1 MRLILLFVAVI
12 FSGLVQAQTEA
23 TLLGRWSDDSIVG
36 SSLYDNAY
44 NEIWGYAAAGKEY
57 AIIGST
63 DGSHIIDVTDPTN
76 PQELFLIE
84 GADTGGNIIHRDY
97 HDMGCYLYIVCDE
110 GASTLQIVD
119 LSGLPNSIDVV
130 YDSNDLLR
138 RSHNIF
144 IDEANKRLYTLIAGG
159 GPASYDAMRIY
170 DISEPTNPILMKR
183 VNSIG
188 NAMFQ
193 QVHDGYIKDN
203 IGYLNLGPGGFMIA
217 DFNDIDNPVVLG
229 TLDDYP
235 QSGYNHSGWL
245 NNAGTHYYM
254 ADETWGT
261 DIKTL
266 NVQDPS
272 DIQIE
277 SFFDAGNSASTS
289 IAHNQVVACD
299 MLYVSYYYDG
309 LQVYDISDPSD
320 PQRAFF
326 YETSNEPDA
335 QNYKGAWG
343 VYPFLPSGNILVS
356 DMQEGLFVIEAVD
369 ASCSDERVNMCET
382 VSTSELQERNSIT
395 LSPNPAI
402 DRLQVE
408 LKQTFSEDIQANIL
422 ALNGKVILS
431 RTINSDQKSFNIQLP
446 QSMASGMY
454 LLNIN
459 GQLNRKFIKH

>member
-1 MRLILLFVAVI
+1 MRFILLFIAVL
-12 FSGLVQAQTEA
+12 FSSLLQAQTEA
-23 TLLGRWSDDSIVG
+23 TLLGKWSDDSIVG
-36 SSLYDNAY
+36 STLYDNAY

-63 DGSHIIDVTDPTN
+63 DGTHIIDVTDPTN
-76 PQELFLIE
+76 PQELFLVE

-97 HDMGCYLYIVCDE
+97 HDLGCYLYIVCDE
-110 GASTLQIVD
+110 GTSTLQIVD
-119 LSGLPNSIDVV
+119 LSDLPNSIDVV
-130 YDSNDLLR
+130 YDSDELLR

-159 GPASYDAMRIY
+159 GPAAYDAMRVY
-170 DISEPTNPILMKR
+170 DLSEPTNPILMKR
-183 VNSIG
+183 FSNIG
-188 NAMFQ
+188 GVSFQ

-217 DFNDIDNPVVLG
+217 DFTDIDNPTVLG
-229 TLDDYP
+229 TLEDYP

-261 DIKTL
+261 DMKTL

-277 SFFDAGNSASTS
+277 SFFDAGNSANTS
-289 IAHNQVVACD
+289 IPHNQIVACD

-309 LQVYDISDPSD
+309 LQVYDISDPSN
-320 PQRAFF
+320 PQRAFW
-326 YETSNEPDA
+326 YETSNEPDDR
-335 QNYKGAWG
+335 NYKGAWG

-369 ASCSDERVNMCET
+369 GSCSEERVNMCAT
-382 VSTSELQERNSIT
+382 VGTSDLEESNAIT
-395 LSPNPAI
+395 LSPNPVYEL
-402 DRLQVE
+402 LQVDLNE
-408 LKQTFSEDIQANIL
+408 AITEEIQVNIL
-422 ALNGKVILS
+422 ALNGAVLLTKEIS
-431 RTINSDQKSFNIQLP
+431 PNQKSFNIQLP
-446 QSMASGMY
+446 QNMAAGMY
-454 LLNIN
+454 LLNVN
-459 GQLNRKFIKH
+459 GQLNRKFIKL